1 MSKIKK
7 RISILII
14 VTALLSLLLHSTN
27 INAEENENYPQV
39 KFQVTEFLNYYKK
52 EFTDEIL
59 NNKKIEEEIKK
70 EIIYGYNLLKEE
82 DQEPYKEFIYR
93 ILRGGVPEIIQEK
106 RSLTYK
112 INENID
118 LYSLIKAIDNE
129 DGIIIPDKNNT
140 EIKTNLNTSLAGIYQ
155 VLYILKD
162 KDGNKVEYKIT
173 INILNNI
180 PKQKEI
186 VTNNNY
192 NQEESIKVPVPNTGI

>member
-1 MSKIKK
+1 MVI
-7 RISILII
+7 
-14 VTALLSLLLHSTN
+14 ALLSLLFHSTT
-27 INAEENENYPQV
+27 IKADEEDYPKAKYQI
-39 KFQVTEFLNYYKK
+39 TEFINYYKSI
-52 EFTDEIL
+52 FTDEIL
-59 NNKKIEEEIKK
+59 DNKNIEKEIKA
-70 EIIYGYNLLKEE
+70 EIVNVYNLLKEE